1 MNKQVATID
10 GEIEIKQFEK
20 FNVKDMTFK
29 EEKDGGKL
37 FKVSN

>member
-1 MNKQVATID
+1 MNKQVATIE